1 VPDVKKNPILDSL
14 PVVEHLD
21 ITKFDVTGLVEAMG
35 KTAFQARGLAR
46 AGAIYDTMLRDLDC
60 AVIFTLAGSLVGAG
74 QRRVT
79 VELLK
84 SKMIDVIVATGANIV
99 DQDFLEALGF
109 KHYQGDPRA
118 DDAWL
123 RDHRID
129 RIYDTYI
136 SEDELGVSDNTVAVI
151 AAGLEPRPYSSREFL
166 REMGAWLV
174 DNDLGQDSIIRVAYE
189 LAVPIF
195 VPAFSDSSAGLG
207 LLKHQWEHPKTH
219 LTIDSARDFRE
230 LFMCK
235 RSVADT
241 GLVMVGG
248 GVPKNFAQDIT
259 VAGEVIGEHHPM
271 HKYAIQITVADERD
285 GGLSGSTL
293 REARSWGK
301 VDLGMEQMIY
311 GEATVLFPLLAGY
324 AYHKRGWTARR
335 FFRFNDRL
343 DEVEAEAAVSA

>member
-1 VPDVKKNPILDSL
+1 MPDVKKNPILDSL

-21 ITKFDVTGLVEAMG
+21 ITAFDVTGLVEAMG
-35 KTAFQARGLAR
+35 KTAFQARNLAR
-46 AGAIYDTMLRDLDC
+46 AGAIYDAMLRDTGC

-74 QRRVT
+74 QRRII
-79 VELLK
+79 VELIK
-84 SKMIDVIVATGANIV
+84 NKMIDVIVATGANIV

-109 KHYQGDPRA
+109 KHYQGDVRA

-123 RDHRID
+123 RHHRID

-136 SEDELGVSDNTVAVI
+136 SEDQLGVSDNAVAKI
-151 AAGLEPRPYSSREFL
+151 AAALDPRPYSSREFL

-174 DNDLGQDSIIRVAYE
+174 DQDLGKDSIIRVAYE

-195 VPAFSDSSAGLG
+195 VPAFSDCSAGLG
-207 LLKHQWEHPKTH
+207 LLKHQWDHPEAH

-235 RSVADT
+235 RAVADT
-241 GLVMVGG
+241 GLVMLGG

-259 VAGEVIGEHHPM
+259 VAGEVIGEDHPM
-271 HKYAIQITVADERD
+271 HKYAIQMTVADERD

-301 VDLGMEQMIY
+301 VDLGMEQMVY

-324 AYHKRGWTARR
+324 AYHKRGWTAREY
-335 FFRFNDRL
+335 FRFNDRL
-343 DEVEAEAAVSA
+343 DHQPVQEAVSA